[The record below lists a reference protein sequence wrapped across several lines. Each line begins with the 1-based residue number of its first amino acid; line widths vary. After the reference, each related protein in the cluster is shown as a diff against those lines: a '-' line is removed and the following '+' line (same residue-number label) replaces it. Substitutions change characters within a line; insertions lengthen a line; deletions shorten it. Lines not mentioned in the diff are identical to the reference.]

1 MILTENQTKIFN
13 EEHSQ
18 PRFLYTHNSSQSEL
32 KIKPKIGLILSPLPI
47 KNIYKLQRT
56 LLLLGFRK
64 EDSHIQI
71 LKSSIILFFPQRKL
85 LNRQHYLNRLR
96 FQFGFQKHLQFL
108 K

>member
-18 PRFLYTHNSSQSEL
+18 PRFSYTHNSSQSEL
-32 KIKPKIGLILSPLPI
+32 KINPKNWINLVTFTN

-56 LLLLGFRK
+56 LLLLGSRK

-71 LKSSIILFFPQRKL
+71 LKSSIILFFPQRKP
-85 LNRQHYLNRLR
+85 LNHQHYVNHLQ
-96 FQFGFQKHLQFL
+96 FQLGFQKHLQFL